1 MGHVLGGLRLH
12 RDKNPNGI
20 AGVVFDMDG
29 VLIDARNWHKVA
41 FDKAL
46 ESIGFRISDTDHKN
60 LFDGLPTRKKLE
72 MLTARDGLPRSIHAH
87 LERMKQVHT
96 IRIAA
101 QQLTPNLQHIQV
113 MRLLRSRGLRIG
125 LATNSI
131 RMTAMLFM
139 DLAGLTKYFDLIL
152 SNEDVGAPKPS
163 PEIYEKSCRLLG
175 LAPNQ
180 VLVFEDN
187 DYGVQAAK
195 AAGCQVAIVEDPS
208 QINVKNVWGSLGE

>member
-1 MGHVLGGLRLH
+1 MDLVLDGLRLPSPKH
-12 RDKNPNGI
+12 AKGI

-29 VLIDARNWHKVA
+29 VLVDAKSWHKDA

-46 ESIGFRISDTDHKN
+46 ESIGLTIADADHAT

-72 MLTARDGLPRSIHAH
+72 LLTAREGLPEGIHPH
-87 LERMKQVHT
+87 LERLKQAHT

-101 QQLTPNLQHIQV
+101 QKLTPNLEHIRV
-113 MRLLRSRGLRIG
+113 MRSLKSDGFRLG

-139 DLAGLTKYFDLIL
+139 DLAGLTKYFDSIL
-152 SNEDVGAPKPS
+152 SNEDVVEPKPS
-163 PEIYEKSCRLLG
+163 PEIYETSCRLLG
-175 LAPNQ
+175 LAPSE

-187 DYGVQAAK
+187 DYGIQAAK
-195 AAGCQVAIVEDPS
+195 AAGCRVAIVEDPS
-208 QINVKNVWGSLGE
+208 QINVNNVWGFINE